1 MYCSTLSGRKIIR
14 YIDVGMATYK
24 QGLTFQL
31 PQDQMSR
38 YNFLAPEVR
47 EGARTTT
54 RSDVYSLG
62 YMLEQMCRLAETAL
76 GGLKKLVAKCTDKN
90 PSRRPDIDDIVSQVH
105 RFIASKACAPS
116 VPSNPQEQFL
126 LTNSV

>member
-1 MYCSTLSGRKIIR
+1 MLFLTAGRKIIR

-31 PQDQMSR
+31 PQDQMSK

-54 RSDVYSLG
+54 RSDIYSLG
-62 YMLEQMCRLAETAL
+62 YMLEQMCRMADSTL
-76 GGLKKLVAKCTDKN
+76 GGLRKLVARCMEKN
-90 PSRRPDIDDIVSQVH
+90 PARRPDIDDIVSQVH
-105 RFIASKACAPS
+105 RFIASKASILINSASPR
-116 VPSNPQEQFL
+116 EQFV

>member
-1 MYCSTLSGRKIIR
+1 
-14 YIDVGMATYK
+14 MATYK

-31 PQDQMSR
+31 PQDQMSK

-54 RSDVYSLG
+54 RSDIYSLG
-62 YMLEQMCRLAETAL
+62 YMLEQMSRLADSAL
-76 GGLKKLVAKCTDKN
+76 GGLKKLIVRCTDKN
-90 PSRRPDIDDIVSQVH
+90 PARRPDIDDIVSQVH
-105 RFIASKACAPS
+105 RFIASKACVS
-116 VPSNPQEQFL
+116 VVPANSQEQFL